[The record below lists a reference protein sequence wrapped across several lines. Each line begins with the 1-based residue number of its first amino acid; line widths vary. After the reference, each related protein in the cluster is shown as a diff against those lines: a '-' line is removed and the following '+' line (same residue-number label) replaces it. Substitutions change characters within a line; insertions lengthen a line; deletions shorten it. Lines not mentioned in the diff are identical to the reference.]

1 MLDASQNTMT
11 KPNTHRAEG
20 HKIVQPLSTISTAQI
35 FLCFLQLG
43 FTAFG
48 GPIAHLAYF
57 REAFVAKR
65 HWLSEAQYSELVAMC
80 QFLPGPSSSQVG
92 FALGYHAGGWRGA
105 LAAWL
110 GFTLPSALLL
120 TLAAVGVLATQ
131 GLPTGILQGLLAVA
145 VAVVAQAIWAMA
157 KQHSAGG
164 GRLIVM
170 LLAAAVLCVFSSAQA
185 TVLVLVLAGLIG
197 AISFRPT
204 SSDTQTA
211 ALRAPS
217 FPIGILLLCLAL
229 SLLFV
234 LPLLSTLSPWLAL
247 TDSFYRAG
255 ALVFGGGHVVL
266 PLLQA
271 ELVTPGWLSADTFYT
286 GYGLAQAVP
295 GPLFTLAAYLGASV
309 PALASPLLGASI
321 MLIAVFLPGLLLVIG
336 LLPFWAHWQRHLR
349 VRAAVIGLNAAVVGL
364 LLATWLVSI
373 VPHAWTDWR
382 GVALTIAASTALQ
395 WAKWPAWLVVLLS
408 TGAGFAL
415 AMV

>member
-1 MLDASQNTMT
+1 M
-11 KPNTHRAEG
+11 
-20 HKIVQPLSTISTAQI
+20 
-35 FLCFLQLG
+35 
-43 FTAFG
+43 
-48 GPIAHLAYF
+48 
-57 REAFVAKR
+57 
-65 HWLSEAQYSELVAMC
+65 
-80 QFLPGPSSSQVG
+80 
-92 FALGYHAGGWRGA
+92 
-105 LAAWL
+105 
-110 GFTLPSALLL
+110 
-120 TLAAVGVLATQ
+120 
-131 GLPTGILQGLLAVA
+131 
-145 VAVVAQAIWAMA
+145 
-157 KQHSAGG
+157 
-164 GRLIVM
+164 
-170 LLAAAVLCVFSSAQA
+170 
-185 TVLVLVLAGLIG
+185 
-197 AISFRPT
+197 
-204 SSDTQTA
+204 
-211 ALRAPS
+211 
-217 FPIGILLLCLAL
+217 
-229 SLLFV
+229 
-234 LPLLSTLSPWLAL
+234 
-247 TDSFYRAG
+247 
-255 ALVFGGGHVVL
+255 L

-408 TGAGFAL
+408 TGVGFAL